1 MANQLI
7 IKVSLLL
14 FFTNSSFA
22 NADSSLLPMYGG
34 EDRKN
39 NVEILK
45 KDNEFIVK
53 STRSYS
59 SREHAAEGYVER
71 GFEMYSQNNFD
82 KAMQRFN
89 QAWLL
94 NPDNAYI
101 YLGYGL
107 LYNNEKKPCM
117 AVTMFMQAHKK
128 GLEESGFISD
138 YAYTT
143 TNCALSKETQLQ
155 KELFNDANDLHE
167 QSSHSPIKALQAYAY
182 HLWAKSYFLQNDFSN
197 SQKMLETSKNL
208 GGNTDAQFEQS
219 LKEKLMEPK

>member
-1 MANQLI
+1 MIKQLFLKTSFFLI
-7 IKVSLLL
+7 FTSSSLAS
-14 FFTNSSFA
+14 T
-22 NADSSLLPMYGG
+22 DSSLLPMYGG

-39 NVEILK
+39 NVAILK

-53 STRSYS
+53 TTQSFS

-71 GFEMYSQNNFD
+71 GFEMYSQKKFD

-94 NPDNAYI
+94 NPDNAYV

-107 LYNNEKKPCM
+107 LYNNEKKSCK

-128 GLEESGFISD
+128 GLNENGFLSD

-143 TNCALSKETQLQ
+143 TNCALTKEKQLQ
-155 KELFNDANDLHE
+155 NELFSDANDLHK
-167 QSSHSPIKALQAYAY
+167 QSSRSPNKALQAYAY
-182 HLWAKSYFLQNDFSN
+182 HSWAKSYFLQNDFSN
-197 SQKMLETSKNL
+197 SQKMLDQSKNL
-208 GGNTDAQFEQS
+208 GGNTDVQFEQS
-219 LKEKLMEPK
+219 LKERLMESK